1 MMTRPQKPA
10 RPEVQNQ
17 PPKRKGNT
25 AATDIQLMQRKLG
38 NQGLRQLLAADRTLR
53 ASEEREGSAARRID
67 MRNEGFASQAGGTRG
82 TEGADAIEPESIHQP
97 FHTFDKQNHTLCI
110 EQDGEGWQLVMRSE
124 PTPLGE
130 HLERIRAWIENNGSA
145 SQKTDY
151 ERACELAEEID
162 RGIAPRGAWAAWR
175 PQDGDEVELR
185 LTELSQLMESLP
197 GDEYG
202 GQTGAEARPQSTAAW
217 SSVNLAI
224 SDGRG
229 GTVASTDGRSV
240 DAVVTMNP
248 GALRGTEPQ
257 AGARS
262 PLLQA
267 VNAIT
272 GGQATYIAGHLL
284 NHHLHGKGDAVE
296 NLAPI
301 SATANRL
308 MESNFEKSAKQAV
321 LGENKVLSYKVT
333 ASYPGGRDDTVGPE
347 SSLPTSLDVQIQ
359 EYEFD
364 NKHGDTAV
372 LRKDI
377 NNWTLTGATLY
388 SQGNYPLHRNNDYV
402 RIEGSIQQRA
412 QDHIDRV
419 THFVNNPA
427 FGTLRAPLQARANLF
442 LADGRQIVGDLNL
455 MHNYLTHEQTLATM
469 SADWNVLENDLMI
482 ALPRGKR
489 KR

>member
-1 MMTRPQKPA
+1 MKIRQHKPA
-10 RPEVQNQ
+10 RPEGHNL
-17 PPKRKGNT
+17 PPNRKRTEANG
-25 AATDIQLMQRKLG
+25 IQQLQRKLG
-38 NQGLRQLLAADRTLR
+38 NQGLRQLLAADESAR
-53 ASEEREGSAARRID
+53 AAQVK
-67 MRNEGFASQAGGTRG
+67 ASQAMM
-82 TEGADAIEPESIHQP
+82 EEQKDAEQEYTDYIEPEAFRRP
-97 FHTFDKQNHTLCI
+97 FQTFDKENHTLCI
-110 EQDGEGWQLVMRSE
+110 EQEGEGWRLVMHSE

-130 HLERIRAWIENNGSA
+130 HLERIRDWIENNGSVQ
-145 SQKTDY
+145 QKTDY

-175 PQDGDEVELR
+175 PQDGDEVERR
-185 LTELSQLMESLP
+185 LAELSVLMESLP

-202 GQTGAEARPQSTAAW
+202 NQTGAQARPASTAAW
-217 SSVNLAI
+217 TSANVTI

-240 DAVVTMNP
+240 DAVVTVNP

-267 VNAIT
+267 VNALT

-321 LGENKVLSYKVT
+321 LGENKVLSYRVT
-333 ASYPGGRDDTVGPE
+333 ATYPGGRDDSVGPE
-347 SSLPTSLDVQIQ
+347 SSLPTSLDVQIR

-364 NKHGDTAV
+364 NAHGDTAV

-377 NNWTLTGATLY
+377 DNWTLTGPALY

-402 RIEGSIQQRA
+402 RIESSIVQRA
-412 QDHIDRV
+412 QDHIDKV
-419 THFVNNPA
+419 NHFINNPA
-427 FGTLRAPLQARANLF
+427 FGTLRAPLQVSANQF
-442 LADGRQIVGDLNL
+442 LTDGQQIVNDPNL
-455 MHNYLTHEQTLATM
+455 MHNYLTHEQKLVAM
-469 SADWNVLENDLMI
+469 AVAWNALENDLMI